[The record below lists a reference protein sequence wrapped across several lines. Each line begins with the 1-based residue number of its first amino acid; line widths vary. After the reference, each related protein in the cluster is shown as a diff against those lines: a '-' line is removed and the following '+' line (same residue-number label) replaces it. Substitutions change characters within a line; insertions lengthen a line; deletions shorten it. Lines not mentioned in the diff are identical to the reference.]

1 MADTPSLRG
10 SERRP
15 FAFATAGAV
24 STEISSRPENP
35 ENDRNSGGSPGGRP
49 IRAWLPAVFAT
60 AVAVALPARF
70 GTSATDMALFGL
82 YVALGLALPGTLLIR
97 ALYRGRRTLA
107 EEIALGLTLGYAV
120 EVLTYIAARAAGA
133 PRLVLIWPAATYL
146 TFLAIPRLRRHWRS
160 AAGVHAPPWVS
171 WTLALGFAGLVT
183 WSGVPYFR
191 NNVLTW
197 PGLGAGGYDVP
208 FHLAL
213 AGELKHHMPPQM
225 PTVAGEPLLY
235 HWFAYAHVAA
245 TSWVTGVEP
254 VVLVFRLAML
264 PMLAAF
270 LVLIAMTA
278 RRVIGSWRGTA
289 PVLVG
294 TVFVGTPNL
303 YLSSNLVFGWNGLQ
317 YTAWRS
323 PTQTFGALLF
333 APVVILLLDLLVPG
347 RALGRGWRPD
357 LSIRRGQAPAVWVLL
372 TVFLVAVMGA
382 KAVYL
387 PLLLVGVAGVV
398 VVKALTGRRPLWP
411 GVAVLA
417 MTLACLAYA
426 QLVLFG
432 RARQGMILA
441 PLPAMRERWELLA
454 GVRPGAPAAA
464 AVGVTVLLLL
474 CMAATWCGTAGL
486 LGDRRL
492 AARPG
497 VVLMLGMAVAGHAV
511 TLLCQHVAFSQ
522 FLFLDGAYPYLVIV
536 TVYGALLM
544 WRRARVSALAAA
556 GAVAAAVAVTWAVA
570 IACGVTVPLDP
581 GRSVA
586 ALYLPYAI
594 VLIVALLAAAVLSAT
609 LGRPRAAALLTT
621 ALTGLGLLAC
631 GSSLLLWLPGKA
643 AAKGLGSVGLTPAA
657 ETGAVPR
664 GTLIAARWLRDH
676 SDPGD
681 VVATNT
687 HCRWGRENPCDA
699 GQFFA
704 AGLAERRVLVEG
716 WLYTYKANDAWRP
729 GMVYERIP
737 FWDAERLRLNDA
749 AIDSP
754 TTASVALLRDRYHVR
769 WLLVDQRRL
778 GSRSRLSDHAE
789 LRFRSGD
796 YAVYRIPDG
805 S

>member
-1 MADTPSLRG
+1 M
-10 SERRP
+10 
-15 FAFATAGAV
+15 
-24 STEISSRPENP
+24 STEILSRPENP
-35 ENDRNSGGSPGGRP
+35 DEKRDPGGRVAGRLT
-49 IRAWLPAVFAT
+49 RAWLPAAFAT
-60 AVAVALPARF
+60 AVAVALPAAF
-70 GTSATDMALFGL
+70 GAPVADIARFGL

-97 ALYRGRRTLA
+97 AVYRGRRTLA
-107 EEIALGLTLGYAV
+107 EEVALGLALGYAV

-133 PRLVLIWPAATYL
+133 PRLVLVWPAATYVA
-146 TFLAIPRLRRHWRS
+146 FLAVPRLRRHWRS
-160 AAGVHAPPWVS
+160 PARVRSPAWVP
-171 WTLALGFAGLVT
+171 WTLALAFAGLLT

-191 NNVLTW
+191 NNGLTW
-197 PGLGAGGYDVP
+197 PALGAAGYDVP

-235 HWFAYAHVAA
+235 HWFAYAHIAA
-245 TSWVTGVEP
+245 ASWITGVEP

-278 RRVIGSWRGTA
+278 RRVTGSWRGTA
-289 PVLVG
+289 PVLAG

-333 APVVILLLDLLVPG
+333 APVVIVLLDLLVPAVAARGSG
-347 RALGRGWRPD
+347 RRLP
-357 LSIRRGQAPAVWVLL
+357 SRRGLWTLL
-372 TVFLVAVMGA
+372 AVFLVAVMGA

-387 PLLLVGVAGVV
+387 PLLLVGVAAVV
-398 VVKALTGRRPLWP
+398 VVKAATGRRPLWP
-411 GVAVLA
+411 GAAVLA

-432 RARQGMILA
+432 QARQGMILA
-441 PLPAMRERWELLA
+441 PLSAMRERWELLA
-454 GVRPGAPAAA
+454 GVRPGVPAAA
-464 AVGVTVLLLL
+464 VAGMTVLLVL
-474 CMAATWCGTAGL
+474 CMAAAWCGTAGL
-486 LGDRRL
+486 LSDRRL
-492 AARPG
+492 PARPA

-536 TVYGALLM
+536 TVYGALLL
-544 WRRARVSALAAA
+544 WRRAHLPALAAA
-556 GAVAAAVAVTWAVA
+556 GAVAAAVLLTCAVA
-570 IACGVTVPLDP
+570 VACGVTVPLDP
-581 GRSVA
+581 ARPFAV
-586 ALYLPYAI
+586 LYLPYVI
-594 VLIVALLAAAVLSAT
+594 VVILVLLAGAVLWVT
-609 LGRPRAAALLTT
+609 LGRPRAAAVLTA
-621 ALTGLGLLAC
+621 ALTGIGLLAC

-643 AAKGLGSVGLTPAA
+643 VAKGIGDVGRTPAG
-657 ETGAVPR
+657 ESQAVPR
-664 GTLIAARWLRDH
+664 GALTAARWLRDH

-681 VVATNT
+681 VVATGT

-704 AGLAERRVLVEG
+704 AGLSERRVLVEG
-716 WLYTYKANDAWRP
+716 WLYTYRANDAWRP

-737 FWDAERLRLNDA
+737 YWDPERLRLNDS
-749 AIDSP
+749 AINAP
-754 TTASVALLRDRYHVR
+754 TTASIALLRDRYHVR
-769 WLLVDQRRL
+769 WLLVDERRL
-778 GSRSRLSDHAE
+778 APGSRLGDFAT
-789 LRFRSGD
+789 LGFRSGD
-796 YAVYRIPDG
+796 YAVYRIPDR